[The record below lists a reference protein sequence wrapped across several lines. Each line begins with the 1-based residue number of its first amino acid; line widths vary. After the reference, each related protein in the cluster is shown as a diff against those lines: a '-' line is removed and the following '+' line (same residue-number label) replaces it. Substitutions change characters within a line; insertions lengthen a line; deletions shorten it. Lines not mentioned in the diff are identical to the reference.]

1 MGTGVAPSLW
11 PPVNTN
17 TGYKFYIPKQ
27 TLIFRSGYLPVFFIS
42 LKVDFV
48 IMSGV
53 GNSLGEKLEKST
65 IIDLLTVIVLGYVSF
80 VLYNN
85 LGYNKSD
92 VFTLAADQNVL
103 ALQLSV
109 FLIAIY
115 ALELIYDRLTG
126 SSSSHI

>member
-1 MGTGVAPSLW
+1 
-11 PPVNTN
+11 
-17 TGYKFYIPKQ
+17 
-27 TLIFRSGYLPVFFIS
+27 
-42 LKVDFV
+42 
-48 IMSGV
+48 MSGV

-65 IIDLLTVIVLGYVSF
+65 MIDLLTVIVLGYVSF

-126 SSSSHI
+126 SSSHI